1 MIEGRMIGRVR
12 NGVLGVALLG
22 GVLAMTG
29 CGSSTPA
36 TTSELA
42 TGKQQFTELCG
53 GCHMLAAAGTQG
65 AVGPNLDDAFAA
77 SRQAGYSTNS
87 MKQLVETW
95 VTLAQPPMPRNLVSG
110 QNLAA
115 IAAYVASVAGT
126 QPQSA
131 AHAPPPPDPQARP
144 VKFRT

>member
-1 MIEGRMIGRVR
+1 MGRVR
-12 NGVLGVALLG
+12 HGMLGVALLG

-36 TTSELA
+36 TTSDLA

-53 GCHMLAAAGTQG
+53 GCHMLAEAGTQG
-65 AVGPNLDDAFAA
+65 TVGPNLDDAFSA
-77 SRQAGYSTNS
+77 SRQEGFSSNS
-87 MKQLVETW
+87 IKELVETW

-110 QNLAA
+110 QNLAD
-115 IAAYVASVAGT
+115 IAAYIASVAGT

-131 AHAPPPPDPQARP
+131 VRPTPPPDPQARP